1 MKSIFGESYLQVL
14 WEAVEV
20 GGDEATFSSKSGVAK
35 PLLICSGEPGCAP
48 DLDSGLIGPALGI
61 VWAAGLN
68 GLGCCHRGLVS
79 LRAGSKVV

>member
-1 MKSIFGESYLQVL
+1 MRLPSPLSLGLPNPFLSALGSQV
-14 WEAVEV
+14 V
-20 GGDEATFSSKSGVAK
+20 
-35 PLLICSGEPGCAP
+35 AP